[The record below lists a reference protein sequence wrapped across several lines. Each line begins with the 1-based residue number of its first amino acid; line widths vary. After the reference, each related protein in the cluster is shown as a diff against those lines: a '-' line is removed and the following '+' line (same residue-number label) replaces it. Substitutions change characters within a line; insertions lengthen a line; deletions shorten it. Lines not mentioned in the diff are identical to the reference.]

1 MKREKT
7 KKKGLSYGITNYLH
21 FLEGVL

>member
-1 MKREKT
+1 MKREK
-7 KKKGLSYGITNYLH
+7 KKRGLSYGITNYLH